1 MNNLCCIRTATIK
14 QPVGKC
20 LLEQGWIFE
29 STSSLEGPR
38 EYTPRSVVT
47 PRTINFASLNT
58 LLIAKLTEKGCAGLA
73 EQDAVEQ
80 KRKDEELE
88 IEMQIEADMMMEA
101 MMQGDL
107 ENL

>member
-1 MNNLCCIRTATIK
+1 M
-14 QPVGKC
+14 
-20 LLEQGWIFE
+20 
-29 STSSLEGPR
+29 
-38 EYTPRSVVT
+38 
-47 PRTINFASLNT
+47 
-58 LLIAKLTEKGCAGLA
+58 AKVHKEKGCAGLA